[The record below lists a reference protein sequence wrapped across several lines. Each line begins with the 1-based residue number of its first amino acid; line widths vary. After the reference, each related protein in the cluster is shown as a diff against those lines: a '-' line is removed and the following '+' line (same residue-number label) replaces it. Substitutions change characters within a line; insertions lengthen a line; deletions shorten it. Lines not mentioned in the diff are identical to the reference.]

1 MLSGH
6 VTPER
11 PDCVHRPVL
20 ARSRRLSSLE
30 ALPSQDRFVEPLVT
44 RGAAPMILSEQDR
57 AKRKEYVI
65 ADKPT
70 GGHQTPCGL
79 GESFTI
85 AADSLAMTVG
95 ALGSGSR
102 VPEALR
108 EVEAGSSYVKQK
120 RGLSNP

>member
-1 MLSGH
+1 M
-6 VTPER
+6 
-11 PDCVHRPVL
+11 
-20 ARSRRLSSLE
+20 
-30 ALPSQDRFVEPLVT
+30 LPSQDRFVEPLVT
-44 RGAAPMILSEQDR
+44 QGRCPDDAFGSTDR
-57 AKRKEYVI
+57 AKRKECVI

-70 GGHQTPCGL
+70 DRHQTPCGL

-108 EVEAGSSYVKQK
+108 EAAKLGPQ
-120 RGLSNP
+120 R

>member
-1 MLSGH
+1 MTVLSGH

-30 ALPSQDRFVEPLVT
+30 VLPSQDRFVEPLVT
-44 RGAAPMILSEQDR
+44 QGRCPDDAYDSTDR
-57 AKRKEYVI
+57 SNRKECLI
-65 ADKPT
+65 ADKLT
-70 GGHQTPCGL
+70 DSHQTPCGL
-79 GESFTI
+79 RESFTI
-85 AADSLAMTVG
+85 AADSLAMTVS

-108 EVEAGSSYVKQK
+108 EAAKLV
-120 RGLSNP
+120 P

>member
-1 MLSGH
+1 MTGLSGH

-30 ALPSQDRFVEPLVT
+30 VLPSQDRFVEPLVT
-44 RGAAPMILSEQDR
+44 QGRCPDDACDSTDR
-57 AKRKEYVI
+57 SKRKECVI

-70 GGHQTPCGL
+70 DRHQTTCEL

-102 VPEALR
+102 V
-108 EVEAGSSYVKQK
+108 
-120 RGLSNP
+120 LSNP